1 MVEALITISSVDV
14 SYGNTRVLED
24 FNLEVNDGEFLTLL
38 GPSGC
43 GKTTLLRLV
52 AGFVAPAAGTV
63 TIDGRD
69 VTGLDPEERPV
80 GIVFQG
86 YALFPHLTVAGNVEF
101 GLRTRRIGK
110 SERRNRV
117 GESLEA
123 FGLTEL
129 AERHPADL
137 SGGQQQRVAIARAIV
152 NRTRVLLMDEPLSN
166 LDTALRLRL
175 RDELRDFHRERGI
188 TTVFVTHDQE
198 EALSLSDRVAVLL
211 DGQIAQLGTPHD
223 IYHNPTSEAVC
234 RFVGHANELLGST
247 LDAFDVPVKRAMR
260 AYLRPERLAVG
271 AQAKARQHRASGRI
285 LERKF
290 IGPSVETTIEVAGA
304 EIVASVTSQRTDH
317 TTGTEVVECGFDLG
331 DLMWVPK

>member
-1 MVEALITISSVDV
+1 MITLSSVDV
-14 SYGNTRVLED
+14 SYGETRVLKD

-43 GKTTLLRLV
+43 GKSTLLRV
-52 AGFVAPAAGTV
+52 IAGFVAPAAGTV

-69 VTGLDPEERPV
+69 VTGLDPEKRPV

-86 YALFPHLTVAGNVEF
+86 YALFPHLTVSGNVEF
-101 GLRTRRIGK
+101 GLKTRGVGRV
-110 SERRNRV
+110 ERRQRV

-123 FGLTEL
+123 FGLAEL
-129 AERHPADL
+129 SARHPADL

-198 EALSLSDRVAVLL
+198 EALSLSDRVAALL

-223 IYHNPTSEAVC
+223 VYHNPSSAAVC
-234 RFVGHANELLGST
+234 QFVGHANELFHGT
-247 LDAFDVPVKRAMR
+247 LDAFDVRLQQGMR
-260 AYLRPERLAVG
+260 AFLRPERLTIG
-271 AQAKARQHRASGRI
+271 AQAETCHHRAVGRV

-290 IGPSVETTIEVAGA
+290 IGASVETTVEVAGA
-304 EIVASVTSQRTDH
+304 AIVVWVTSQRTDH
-317 TTGTEVVECGFDLG
+317 TTCDELVECGFDPG
-331 DLMWVPK
+331 DIMWVPT